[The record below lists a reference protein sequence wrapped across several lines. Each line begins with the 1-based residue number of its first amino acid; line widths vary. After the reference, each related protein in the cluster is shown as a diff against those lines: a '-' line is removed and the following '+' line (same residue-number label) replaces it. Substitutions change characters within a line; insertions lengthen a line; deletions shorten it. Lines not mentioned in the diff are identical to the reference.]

1 MASTRKEINDCVTG
15 ILQSLKINS
24 LPVRIEDIAKSMGL
38 QVISYPFTEDISGT
52 LIVQNNIGI
61 IGFNQFESKVRRRF
75 TIAHELGHFM
85 LHRDYS
91 DIFLDK
97 QYNAHVK
104 NDENVKQY
112 FRVNNP
118 NETITSQ
125 ALEQQANAFAAAILM
140 PEELL
145 RNQVAI
151 IDFDFGSEEAIKY
164 LARIFDVS
172 TQAMSYRL
180 ANLGIFDF

>member
-1 MASTRKEINDCVTG
+1 
-15 ILQSLKINS
+15 
-24 LPVRIEDIAKSMGL
+24 
-38 QVISYPFTEDISGT
+38 
-52 LIVQNNIGI
+52 
-61 IGFNQFESKVRRRF
+61 
-75 TIAHELGHFM
+75 M